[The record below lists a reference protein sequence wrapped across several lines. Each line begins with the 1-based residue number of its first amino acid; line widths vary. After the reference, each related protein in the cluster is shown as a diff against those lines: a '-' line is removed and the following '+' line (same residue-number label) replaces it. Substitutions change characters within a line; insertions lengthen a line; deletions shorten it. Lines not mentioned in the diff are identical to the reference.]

1 MGSLIMARR
10 RRQLEPKGKDEDVR
24 MMAGLITAAVVSI
37 VVGAAMFI
45 APPVDVGIEEGALA
59 PDFVAS
65 AYDGSDWEEMRLSQL
80 YDDRLVLV
88 TFLDTDCPHCWDEAE
103 ELSEIYDA
111 VGDNVL
117 FITIAVELSIT
128 GHESSRA
135 EVEAFR
141 DKSQFGDNENN
152 GDGCYSGRKNCAERP
167 GAPHSWM
174 YVDDLSNSIANEW
187 KLPGTPFNMVLDNDG
202 TVLWNQQQ
210 PENHPPGEDIR
221 NAVLRLL
228 QEGE

>member
-1 MGSLIMARR
+1 
-10 RRQLEPKGKDEDVR
+10 
-24 MMAGLITAAVVSI
+24 
-37 VVGAAMFI
+37 
-45 APPVDVGIEEGALA
+45 
-59 PDFVAS
+59 
-65 AYDGSDWEEMRLSQL
+65 
-80 YDDRLVLV
+80 
-88 TFLDTDCPHCWDEAE
+88 
-103 ELSEIYDA
+103 
-111 VGDNVL
+111 L